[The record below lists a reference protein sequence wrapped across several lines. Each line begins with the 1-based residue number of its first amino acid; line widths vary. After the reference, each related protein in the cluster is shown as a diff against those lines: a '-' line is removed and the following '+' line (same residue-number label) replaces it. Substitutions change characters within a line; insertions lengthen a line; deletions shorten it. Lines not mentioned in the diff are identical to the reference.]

1 MRIALVSDVFLPRL
15 GGIEVQVDRLARG
28 LVSAGHEVVVL
39 TITPGAQADV
49 VEGGVQVLR
58 FALPVGL
65 PGSVVVNPAGAG
77 WLRSVL
83 GEGGFD
89 VVHVHMGVVSPFAFD
104 AVQVAA
110 QLGLAHVVTCHSLV
124 GGAGRLWLRLSGRV
138 DRWVCGGAVLSAV
151 SGVAAQ
157 RLAAAAC
164 GDVEVEVVP
173 NGVDRQVWR
182 RRCGGRTRAG
192 GVRVVSAMRLSRIKR
207 PVALLELVRVARGLV
222 PGVPITVEVAGDG
235 PLRPVCERWVRRHG
249 AGGWVRLRGR
259 LSHEELVQ
267 MYGGAD
273 VFVSPVVDEAFGI
286 AALEARACGVPVF
299 GRVGSGVGEFV
310 RSGVDGV
317 LMDSDVGLARAVAR
331 CAVDGGWVARLREQ
345 AGVEL
350 PERFGQGAV
359 VAGAVGLYERA
370 VRGV

>member
-58 FALPVGL
+58 FPLPVRL

-138 DRWVCGGAVLSAV
+138 DRWVRGGAVLSAV

-157 RLAAAAC
+157 RLAAVAS

-173 NGVDRQVWR
+173 NGVDTQVWR
-182 RRCGGRTRAG
+182 RWCGVRPRVG

-207 PVALLELVRVARGLV
+207 PVALLELVQVARGLV

-235 PLRPVCERWVRRHG
+235 PLRPVCERWVSRHG

-259 LSHEELVQ
+259 LSHAELVR

-273 VFVSPVVDEAFGI
+273 VFVSPVVDEA
-286 AALEARACGVPVF
+286 
-299 GRVGSGVGEFV
+299 
-310 RSGVDGV
+310 
-317 LMDSDVGLARAVAR
+317 
-331 CAVDGGWVARLREQ
+331 
-345 AGVEL
+345 
-350 PERFGQGAV
+350 
-359 VAGAVGLYERA
+359 
-370 VRGV
+370 

>member
-39 TITPGAQADV
+39 TITPGAQVDM

-58 FALPVGL
+58 FPLPVRL

-138 DRWVCGGAVLSAV
+138 DRWVRGGAVLSAV

-157 RLAAAAC
+157 RLAAAAS

-173 NGVDRQVWR
+173 NGVDTQVWR
-182 RRCGGRTRAG
+182 RWCGVRPRAG

-207 PVALLELVRVARGLV
+207 PVALLELVQVARGLV

-235 PLRPVCERWVRRHG
+235 PLRPVCERWVSRHG

-259 LSHEELVQ
+259 LSHAELVR

-317 LMDSDVGLARAVAR
+317 LMDSDVGLARAVAH
-331 CAVDGGWVARLREQ
+331 CAVDGVWMAGLREQ
-345 AGVEL
+345 AGAEL
-350 PERFGQGAV
+350 PERFGQGAI

-370 VRGV
+370 ARGV